1 MLKFFQKQTISNTM
15 EDRVHQLEAEILD
28 YAYKA
33 DYYAS
38 MRDNGLKSLARLKA
52 YDATGDIFHSVV
64 AQPDIGREATSKTAF
79 PLSGAATML
88 SESDF
93 SRITGRAETGAA
105 KSS

>member
-1 MLKFFQKQTISNTM
+1 MLKYFQKQTISNTM

-52 YDATGDIFHSVV
+52 YDNTGDIFHSVV
-64 AQPDIGREATSKTAF
+64 ALPDIGRKAIKSPA
-79 PLSGAATML
+79 PDPISSGAAMP
-88 SESDF
+88 
-93 SRITGRAETGAA
+93 
-105 KSS
+105 

>member
-1 MLKFFQKQTISNTM
+1 M

-64 AQPDIGREATSKTAF
+64 ALPDIGREATSVKETYHTRGGDK
-79 PLSGAATML
+79 LL

-93 SRITGRAETGAA
+93 SRVQRGTQEGTA